1 MGILK
6 SAIKGVNAF
15 PDIHRVNDGWHAL
28 SGSYT
33 RFENDDYENVYGS
46 ASKIINRVADVSPY
60 AINEKKERVLNA
72 VALDKTFK
80 PNQQMSGYD
89 FREALFGKFIVLGEA
104 LVRVHTKNDD
114 NATPDNII
122 GYTFLENAV
131 RTVSPVDGVITYTV
145 NGKTFTD
152 KEVIRIHGFN
162 PNSLLDKYSPTQAA
176 KRWSGIDDYIAD
188 YQRGFFKNGA
198 VPAGEFIITAA
209 STQDYKDIKAG
220 MQQAHRGAGKN
231 NNVVYSYRPI
241 DGNGK
246 AQNSQIE
253 WIPFN
258 SDNKS
263 LDLGA
268 IFEQVNSKIDSAFGV
283 PASIR
288 GVGENNN
295 YATAQMD
302 ARNFVENTINPLL
315 LKVWTSFTHEL
326 NRITGGLGYAIVYD
340 LDIPSV
346 SDDKK
351 VQAET
356 HQITLTTISNALQAG
371 FDIKSVLEAID
382 APESYQSLV
391 SGYVAP
397 VQQDDPDV
405 DMGNEVE
412 DSPENA
418 VEGGIVKSVKAVSA
432 RQFENELS
440 GLIPED
446 TGYIMLDTEKIEV
459 LSNVENAEDDLVPNE
474 DTDFGNLPGEN
485 TPHITLLDGV
495 LNSPDEIRDIA
506 NALYRDTPI
515 KSIEIDHIDYFDL
528 EHSNAVV
535 AKIKLTDELV
545 QLRENFDLIPH
556 ASKFSVYAPHVT
568 LAYLNKD
575 ADVNKWVDS
584 LSSLSGK
591 ELSIKGINLGD
602 ETKGAAKSTDPKG
615 LKALTPVER
624 LVYEEQLE
632 TIAAKLMQKQIDRAL
647 IETKAV
653 GDATED
659 DIREFADE
667 MLKAITTI
675 LVVQGAISYAEG
687 IGLLVAIGVS
697 TSGTSTF
704 SVSDNQLQRYR
715 NYLLNVGDSYSRD
728 TQLAIQAVLENG
740 MINQLTR
747 AELERNLQNIMQTN
761 EWRVK
766 RIGVTETNRA
776 GGNASLF
783 SMEQIE
789 QEAGVQVNKVWRTS
803 RSDACQYCKALDG
816 TSLPVRESFVP
827 VGDAVIGIDGGIMIN
842 DFVSMEIANGHPNC
856 NCYLTYEVVR

>member
-46 ASKIINRVADVSPY
+46 ASKIINRVADVAPY

-114 NATPDNII
+114 EATPDNII

-220 MQQAHRGAGKN
+220 MQNAHRGAGKN

-241 DGNGK
+241 DANGK

-315 LKVWTSFTHEL
+315 LKVWTSFAHEL

-346 SDDKK
+346 SDDEK

-356 HQITLTTISNALQAG
+356 HQITLTTISNAITAG
-371 FDIKSVLEAID
+371 FDIKSVLEAIE

-391 SGYVAP
+391 SGYVKP
-397 VQQDDPDV
+397 VTQDDPYV
-405 DMGNEVE
+405 DTGNEVE
-412 DSPENA
+412 
-418 VEGGIVKSVKAVSA
+418 
-432 RQFENELS
+432 
-440 GLIPED
+440 
-446 TGYIMLDTEKIEV
+446 
-459 LSNVENAEDDLVPNE
+459 
-474 DTDFGNLPGEN
+474 
-485 TPHITLLDGV
+485 
-495 LNSPDEIRDIA
+495 NSPD
-506 NALYRDTPI
+506 
-515 KSIEIDHIDYFDL
+515 
-528 EHSNAVV
+528 NAV
-535 AKIKLTDELV
+535 
-545 QLRENFDLIPH
+545 
-556 ASKFSVYAPHVT
+556 
-568 LAYLNKD
+568 
-575 ADVNKWVDS
+575 
-584 LSSLSGK
+584 
-591 ELSIKGINLGD
+591 
-602 ETKGAAKSTDPKG
+602 TKGAAKSTDPKE
-615 LKALTPVER
+615 LKALTPIER

-632 TIAAKLMQKQIDRAL
+632 IPARKLMQKQVDRA
-647 IETKAV
+647 INETKAV

-667 MLKAITTI
+667 MLKAITAI

-687 IGLLVAIGVS
+687 IGLLVANGVS

-740 MINQLTR
+740 MINQLPR

>member
-6 SAIKGVNAF
+6 TAIKGVNAF

-28 SGSYT
+28 TGSYH
-33 RFENDDYENVYGS
+33 RVDNDDYENVYGS
-46 ASKIINRVADVSPY
+46 ASKIINRAANVAPY
-60 AINEKKERVLNA
+60 AINEKRERVLNA

-114 NATPDNII
+114 DATPDNII

-131 RTVSPVDGVITYTV
+131 RIVSPVDGVITYTV

-209 STQDYKDIKAG
+209 TPQDYKDIKAG
-220 MQQAHRGAGKN
+220 MQNAHRGAGKN

-241 DGNGK
+241 DANGK

-268 IFEQVNSKIDSAFGV
+268 IFDQVNSKIDSAFGV

-346 SDDKK
+346 SYDKK

-391 SGYVAP
+391 SGYVQPAK
-397 VQQDDPDV
+397 QDDPDV
-405 DMGNEVE
+405 DMGNEV
-412 DSPENA
+412 DDAPEEA
-418 VEGGIVKSVKAVSA
+418 V
-432 RQFENELS
+432 
-440 GLIPED
+440 
-446 TGYIMLDTEKIEV
+446 
-459 LSNVENAEDDLVPNE
+459 
-474 DTDFGNLPGEN
+474 
-485 TPHITLLDGV
+485 
-495 LNSPDEIRDIA
+495 
-506 NALYRDTPI
+506 
-515 KSIEIDHIDYFDL
+515 
-528 EHSNAVV
+528 
-535 AKIKLTDELV
+535 
-545 QLRENFDLIPH
+545 
-556 ASKFSVYAPHVT
+556 
-568 LAYLNKD
+568 
-575 ADVNKWVDS
+575 
-584 LSSLSGK
+584 
-591 ELSIKGINLGD
+591 
-602 ETKGAAKSTDPKG
+602 TKGAAKSTDPKATKVVG
-615 LKALTPVER
+615 IDLPHRRKQEQ
-624 LVYEEQLE
+624 QLE
-632 TIAAKLMQKQIDRAL
+632 DVIRASMERQIDRA
-647 IETKAV
+647 IKETKAF
-653 GDATED
+653 GDATAE
-659 DIREFADE
+659 EVTQFLDE
-667 MLKAITTI
+667 MMVIIAAGMLVSGEIEYALGIELIRQAGLPTDATSVYNLSQRTINDYRGYLTNVAKGYQEQTAEAIRTI
-675 LVVQGAISYAEG
+675 LARANEG
-687 IGLLVAIGVS
+687 GLTRV
-697 TSGTSTF
+697 
-704 SVSDNQLQRYR
+704 QLQQELAGYINSHDAKYR
-715 NYLLNVGDSYSRD
+715 ISR
-728 TQLAIQAVLENG
+728 LA
-740 MINQLTR
+740 
-747 AELERNLQNIMQTN
+747 
-761 EWRVK
+761 
-766 RIGVTETNRA
+766 VTETNRSM
-776 GGNASLF
+776 NLASID
-783 SMEQIE
+783 SMKQIAE
-789 QEAGVQVNKVWRTS
+789 ETGAVVEKGFQHDGSDTPCEYCQTILQTWIPIDQLLLPKGDVLVGV
-803 RSDACQYCKALDG
+803 
-816 TSLPVRESFVP
+816 
-827 VGDAVIGIDGGIMIN
+827 DGGIMLN
-842 DFVSMEIANGHPNC
+842 DFADNDGWDVHPNGHCVPIFR
-856 NCYLTYEVVR
+856 VVRGE